1 MIISRVWLWFDPNS
15 ILWVLSIHF
24 RRSLVIK
31 SIIIFLQIHL
41 RKRPKDF
48 CRLHI
53 QFPDSSCLILTLMM
67 QTNLIL
73 MTVSKT
79 KETNCIS
86 SLVSGN
92 PKRFIKNWFGQHLTV
107 SQCLKIAQDV
117 ALEQKPG
124 FLSFYG
130 TVGSPI
136 NIR

>member
-1 MIISRVWLWFDPNS
+1 MSRVWLWFDPNS

-92 PKRFIKNWFGQHLTV
+92 PKRFIKKLVWAASHSVTMFENCSRCRIGAEARV
-107 SQCLKIAQDV
+107 SFILWN
-117 ALEQKPG
+117 G
-124 FLSFYG
+124 G
-130 TVGSPI
+130 
-136 NIR
+136 